1 MLLTFF
7 YRYMPGLIDHGYV
20 YIAQPPLYK
29 AQKGKDIRYCY
40 TDKQLKRSM
49 KKSEGTVSISSVT
62 KGLEK

>member
-1 MLLTFF
+1 
-7 YRYMPGLIDHGYV
+7 V

-40 TDKQLKRSM
+40 TDKQLETIYEEIGRDR
-49 KKSEGTVSISSVT
+49 IDIQRY